1 MKIEISRQ
9 NIYLISVSIFLLIFV
24 LIFSFLV
31 LIPEGKSY
39 RADRLE
45 FKKNSKE
52 LRKYQEFHEQTQN
65 KLKDLQ
71 KKHRAVI
78 VAFDNKF
85 NAKRFQKQYK
95 SNFSSLELSKLKKK
109 SKKEEFTTYEV
120 NTSSQ
125 ISSPKSFYNFLEA
138 VNKSDWIIRVNFPIN
153 FKRDGELIKS
163 SFTMQVISNTR
174 DENSTDTNTTKKS
187 EK

>member
-1 MKIEISRQ
+1 MKIKISRQ

-31 LIPEGKSY
+31 LIPEGKGY
-39 RADRLE
+39 RENRTE
-45 FKKNSKE
+45 FMKNSKE
-52 LRKYQEFHEQTQN
+52 LRKYQDFYDKKQAQ
-65 KLKDLQ
+65 LKDLQ

-95 SNFSSLELSKLKKK
+95 QNFSSLELSELKKK
-109 SKKEEFTTYEV
+109 SKKDEFTTYEV

-138 VNKSDWIIRVNFPIN
+138 VNKSDWIIQVNFPIN

-163 SFTMQVISNTR
+163 SFTMQVLSNTR
-174 DENSTDTNTTKKS
+174 DENKTKKV
-187 EK
+187 EKKSTH